1 MRNFG
6 DVEVVPWIPGK
17 SLGVAL
23 GDRGKVCASPR
34 TSPPRSFR
42 PRDKLPLM
50 IAAERQ
56 NRGCLCGYTR
66 STEKVNLG

>member
-34 TSPPRSFR
+34 TSAPRGHS
-42 PRDKLPLM
+42 DHEINYL
-50 IAAERQ
+50 
-56 NRGCLCGYTR
+56 
-66 STEKVNLG
+66 S